1 MYPSSLRND
10 DAVPSLVS
18 EACLR
23 CRARR
28 MGALLSLAPPPA
40 CRGRVEER
48 RRRGSEAGPAQ
59 CESNPDRSGSVMRR
73 LLERDNETN

>member
-1 MYPSSLRND
+1 MYPSSLRKE
-10 DAVPSLVS
+10 DAVASLVS

-23 CRARR
+23 CLGRRAW
-28 MGALLSLAPPPA
+28 LSLAPPPA
-40 CRGRVEER
+40 GRGRVEER

-73 LLERDNETN
+73 LLKKKKTTTI